1 MKHTKK
7 LAAAFLTAAVL
18 SIGAPA
24 TAHAAS
30 ASAQPVPVSAA
41 AVMSG
46 SSAELAALGACS
58 RAKGW
63 KMRLACEALVRAG
76 GLWVWKKLEQGA
88 RGGWNTYSDIF
99 ENDVP
104 YVYKKIIKKLK
115 RPIYC
120 ALSRSC

>member
-1 MKHTKK
+1 MRHTKK

-24 TAHAAS
+24 TAHAAT
-30 ASAQPVPVSAA
+30 SAQPAHGTAA
-41 AVMSG
+41 VVMSG

-63 KMRLACEALVRAG
+63 KMRLACEALVRSG

-99 ENDVP
+99 ENDIP